1 MTDPVPRVFG
11 EVFADGQFRGVGEMT
26 AGDKLRAMLNVGDY
40 MIWDVDP
47 DSFGITLTTTGD
59 MGVFKKKDFE
69 SHVAAFFGLN
79 F

>member
-1 MTDPVPRVFG
+1 VTDPVPRMFG
-11 EVFADGQFRGVGEMT
+11 EVFADGQFRGAVEET

-40 MIWDVDP
+40 MIWDVDG
-47 DSFGITLTTTGD
+47 DSFAITLTTTGE